1 MVFKALLTDFGVK
14 PEKGEL
20 VLSFRNTHSKN
31 KEEQMNLG
39 ILYIPNQKHIFFSEI
54 LGKNMGNSLQFKKA
68 SSEDE
73 KFNKF
78 TEQIDNMKKNKKAF
92 SEYSGLMKK
101 LWKNMQENKLSMIDF
116 MEYQRIKDKYW
127 WIYQIYLPMEL
138 KEIVPNDFIK
148 QDYTQWARR
157 RLSCP
162 GKFVD
167 LDDSLIEAFRKKN
180 KIKNELT
187 DFRKQ
192 IDNFSGKSYATR
204 QINDLDEILD
214 KNPKIS
220 LENLIESSRN
230 VSSLKKIDKSLIKK
244 RKKINDEIIEANNL
258 FNGNIKI
265 DYSRVSDKKGKRDHK
280 LRLEKTSADFLKK
293 AKAPSLEDVVN
304 FKWAFIDIEIPH
316 FKRKNAGVTWV
327 GVKYYDGKK
336 EISRIHTIHDI
347 APDKSGDYEVIKH
360 KSIDEMIKSFTE
372 EFNKFNPDVV
382 STYNTRFDLIK
393 LRETLAGFKVG
404 ENKTDPLYKVTTKFF
419 ERIGIRNRLVIDFFR
434 WQKIA
439 RAYDINAKLEMAA
452 GFEKSINYDQLA
464 KFEDYCIRGGKIGEK
479 ASNLDS
485 RYLASDVDSLF
496 SLFNLD
502 EFRKNM
508 EDILWMSDKFNI
520 SIERLLHMPNV
531 INEFQEEGYFET
543 MGITRKNVF
552 PYKKTKQTNIMER
565 KCLDYFMKKVVNKS
579 VKEKEIKGVS
589 NNVCKVFIPIGD
601 FFREPLSK
609 RSTKIGEFFDYK
621 DKFEKDKH
629 RVFFL
634 EQYAKAFSRWIT
646 VDYARFLKDKDK
658 HDKIL
663 SKNNINFEEM
673 KKIYYD
679 LWDTARKKGQ
689 SNLSGKLGMGNLAIK
704 DIEQLVNEN
713 VKTFAENKGI
723 KANELTKIVNLY
735 SHVRKKQRHFFGN
748 YEIEIWDVEN
758 ILNKRFEE
766 INNFIEKNDLEI
778 VAKEGCYLYL
788 KGNKS
793 ALEKK
798 DAPVIMVDEAQK
810 LYHSDKVYYS
820 KNGFFSNIQFKDHP
834 GYHLSMFEMNA
845 YKGMIENLI
854 EGDKDKAEKA
864 YERTLRAL
872 DYKKMPVE
880 SFLFENK
887 SKGVHSAFVKNSD
900 YKNGKIYFMTK
911 EEFALREESFKE
923 QETDFHYDDEKGMNY
938 FIDGKVAN
946 PVKVYIIDER
956 RISHLEIDLE
966 KYRQRLNKKSKA
978 IFKGANKQN
987 KNEQLVL
994 GF

>member
-1 MVFKALLTDFGVK
+1 MGLKALLTDFEVRS
-14 PEKGEL
+14 EKGEL
-20 VLSFRNTHSKN
+20 VLSLRDVHSKN
-31 KEEQMNLG
+31 KKEQIDLG
-39 ILYIPNQKHIFFSEI
+39 NLYIPNQKHIFFTGI
-54 LGKNMGNSLQFKKA
+54 LGKNTGRSLQFKEVN
-68 SSEDE
+68 SEDE
-73 KFNKF
+73 KINKF
-78 TEQIDNMKKNKKAF
+78 IEQIDNMKKNKKAF
-92 SEYSGLMKK
+92 SEYSRLMKK
-101 LWKNMQENKLSMIDF
+101 LWKNMQENKLSMINF

-127 WIYQIYLPMEL
+127 WIYQIYLPMKFKDVL
-138 KEIVPNDFIK
+138 PDDFIK

-157 RLSCP
+157 RLTCP
-162 GKFVD
+162 GKFVN
-167 LDDSLIEAFRKKN
+167 LDDTLVEAFRKKN
-180 KIKNELT
+180 KIKNELI

-230 VSSLKKIDKSLIKK
+230 ISSLKKIDESLIKK
-244 RKKINDEIIEANNL
+244 RKKINDEIIKANKL
-258 FNGNIKI
+258 FNGDIKI
-265 DYSRVSDKKGKRDHK
+265 DYSRFSDKKGKRSHK
-280 LRLEKTSADFLKK
+280 LRLEKKSTDFLKK
-293 AKAPSLEDVVN
+293 AKTPSLEDVVN

-316 FKRKNAGVTWV
+316 FKRKNAGVTWI

-336 EISRIHTIHDI
+336 EISRIHTIHGI
-347 APDKSGDYEVIKH
+347 APETSSGFEIVKH

-464 KFEDYCIRGGKIGEK
+464 KLEDYCIEGGKIGEK
-479 ASNLDS
+479 ASKIS
-485 RYLASDVDSLF
+485 SKYLASDVNSLF

-508 EDILWMSDKFNI
+508 EDVLWMSDKFNI
-520 SIERLLHMPNV
+520 SIERLFHMPNV

-565 KCLDYFMKKVVNKS
+565 KYLDYFVKKVVNKS

-589 NNVCKVFIPIGD
+589 NDVYKVFIPIGD

-609 RSTKIGEFFDYK
+609 RSIKIGKFFDYK
-621 DKFEKDKH
+621 DKLKKDKH

-663 SKNNINFEEM
+663 SKNNIDFDEM

-689 SNLSGKLGMGNLAIK
+689 SSLSGKLGMGNLAIK
-704 DIEQLVNEN
+704 DLEQLVDEK

-748 YEIEIWDVEN
+748 YEIETNDIEN

-793 ALEKK
+793 ALERK

-834 GYHLSMFEMNA
+834 GYYLSMFEMNA

-864 YERTLRAL
+864 YERALRAL

-887 SKGVHSAFVKNSD
+887 SKGICSAFVNNSD

-911 EEFALREESFKE
+911 EEFTLRGEYFRE
-923 QETDFHYDDEKGMNY
+923 QKTEFYYDDEKHMDY
-938 FIDGKVAN
+938 FVDN
-946 PVKVYIIDER
+946 EVKNSVKIYIMDKR
-956 RISHLEIDLE
+956 RISHMEIDLE
-966 KYRQRLNKKSKA
+966 KYRQRLNKRNKE
-978 IFKGANKQN
+978 ILKGANEPN
-987 KNEQLVL
+987 KNNQLVL
-994 GF
+994 DL